1 MNISATTKYFF
12 RIMSIHIESSKVR
25 IFYSDRERSL
35 GNTLGTTLL
44 GQQWDADNTTQHN
57 NGTLDNNGT
66 LTTQHN
72 TTMGRWTTMGR

>member
-35 GNTLGTTLL
+35 GNTLVYVKEFPATICRNVLL
-44 GQQWDADNTTQHN
+44 YC
-57 NGTLDNNGT
+57 L
-66 LTTQHN
+66 
-72 TTMGRWTTMGR
+72 R